1 MTTTTAT
8 ISCAPADRVTKSLL
22 GYGVIAGPLYVAV
35 ALAQAFTRDGFDP
48 SRHAWSL
55 LQNGDLGW
63 IQTTNLIVS
72 GLMVIAAAVGV
83 RRAVGRGGVPL
94 AIYGLGMVV
103 AGVFRADPGP
113 GFPPGSEGGTVSWHG
128 LIHLAAGGVGFVALA
143 VACFLLASRTGFP
156 LVTRAVGVI
165 LVGTFLALNAS
176 GGAAWGIIAFTA
188 GVVLVSAWLSAVS
201 VRVYRSI

>member
-8 ISCAPADRVTKSLL
+8 NVCAPADRVTKSLL

-55 LQNGDLGW
+55 LQNGDLRW
-63 IQTTNLIVS
+63 IQITNLIVS

-83 RRAVGRGGVPL
+83 QRAVGRGGVPL
-94 AIYGLGMVV
+94 GVYGLGMVV
-103 AGVFRADPGP
+103 AGIFRADPGP

-156 LVTRAVGVI
+156 LLTRAVGVI

-176 GGAAWGIIAFTA
+176 AGASWGIIAFTA
-188 GVVLVSAWLSAVS
+188 AVVLVSAWLSAVS
-201 VRVYRSI
+201 VRLYRSI

>member
-22 GYGVIAGPLYVAV
+22 GYGVIAGPLYVAIS
-35 ALAQAFTRDGFDP
+35 LAQAFTRDGFDP
-48 SRHAWSL
+48 NRHAWSL

-63 IQTTNLIVS
+63 IQTANLIIS
-72 GLMVIAAAVGV
+72 GLMVIAAAVGI
-83 RRAVGRGGVPL
+83 RRALGRGGVPL
-94 AIYGLGMVV
+94 GIYGLGMVV
-103 AGVFRADPGP
+103 AGIFRADPGP

-143 VACFLLASRTGFP
+143 VACFLLASRSGFP
-156 LVTRAVGVI
+156 LLTRAVGVI

-176 GGAAWGIIAFTA
+176 AGAAWGIIAFTA
-188 GVVLVSAWLSAVS
+188 AVVLVSAWLSAVS
-201 VRVYRSI
+201 VRFYRSI